1 MEHFSNEFC
10 QIDLYDQYA
19 ILTINE
25 NVEFSLGRASILRDK
40 LKKHYESK
48 SFIMISHRKFEH
60 KVSPEIY
67 KQGVLDNMKGLA
79 IVSSSDKERDKAILE
94 QPLYGKSFAFFSTL
108 EEAKAW
114 AKSFF

>member
-1 MEHFSNEFC
+1 MEHFSNDFF
-10 QIDLYDQYA
+10 QVDLYDQYA
-19 ILTINE
+19 ILTIHE
-25 NVEFSLGRASILRDK
+25 NVDFSLNRASILRDK

-48 SFIMISHRKFEH
+48 GFIMISHRKFEH
-60 KVSPEIY
+60 KTSPEIY

-79 IVSSSDKERDKAILE
+79 IVSSKTKERDKAILE
-94 QPLYGKSFAFFSTL
+94 QPLFGKSFAFFSTL